1 MNEQT
6 LIQNAALLLQHST
19 EIIKNYDELYRKT
32 GKKYNIF
39 QIARIDEKEVI
50 MCRIIADLLNPQGK
64 HYKGD
69 VYLKLFWDMVSAKI
83 KNCPKLNTSN
93 AVVTT
98 EYSIEANRR
107 IDIVVEDGS
116 IFVPIEV
123 KIRAGEQENQIKDYA
138 AYSQKKNG
146 DKYVPVLY
154 LTPEGKPSE
163 TADSNEYIR
172 LTFNKDILIWL
183 ERCLK
188 ANETENTPPVC
199 EVLKQLITAIRSII
213 GYSEDEKMNKA
224 ILDLIIQSDETVH
237 AAAEIE
243 HALTT
248 IDEEKWEIFK
258 NDIFEKVQKQFSG
271 TEICDRDDWNAI
283 GVPIKNGAYTLY
295 VNYDWQSITVEANNK
310 EMPVSVKKNINKTM
324 IALTGVSDDAI
335 DGNWLK
341 ENTIRYPGMGTI
353 DDNTYSYLLYRK
365 YVKNPD
371 EAANHIITMA
381 KELEKI

>member
-1 MNEQT
+1 
-6 LIQNAALLLQHST
+6 
-19 EIIKNYDELYRKT
+19 
-32 GKKYNIF
+32 
-39 QIARIDEKEVI
+39 V
-50 MCRIIADLLNPQGK
+50 IADLLNPQGK

-98 EYSIEANRR
+98 EYSIEADRR
-107 IDIVVEDGS
+107 IDIVIEDGS

-146 DKYVPVLY
+146 DKHIPVLY
-154 LTPEGKPSE
+154 LTPEGKSSE
-163 TADSNEYIR
+163 TADGNEYIR

-188 ANETENTPPVC
+188 ANETENTPPVR
-199 EVLKQLITAIRSII
+199 EVLKQLVTAIRSII
-213 GYSEDEKMNKA
+213 GYSEDEKMNKE
-224 ILDLIIQSDETVH
+224 ILDLIIQSDETVRT
-237 AAAEIE
+237 AAEIE

-248 IDEEKWEIFK
+248 IDVEKWEVFK
-258 NDIFEKVQKQFSG
+258 SVILEKVQKQFSG
-271 TEICDRDDWNAI
+271 TEICDWDGWNAI
-283 GVPIKNGAYTLY
+283 SVPIKNGAYELY
-295 VNYDWQSITVEANNK
+295 VNYDWKKITVEANNK
-310 EMPVSVKKNINKTM
+310 KMLASVKKNINKIM
-324 IALTGVSDDAI
+324 IALTSVSDDTI
-335 DGNWLK
+335 DGNWLV

-353 DDNTYSYLLYRK
+353 DDDTYPYLLYRK

>member
-1 MNEQT
+1 
-6 LIQNAALLLQHST
+6 LI
-19 EIIKNYDELYRKT
+19 
-32 GKKYNIF
+32 F
-39 QIARIDEKEVI
+39 VI
-50 MCRIIADLLNPQGK
+50 
-64 HYKGD
+64 
-69 VYLKLFWDMVSAKI
+69 
-83 KNCPKLNTSN
+83 
-93 AVVTT
+93 
-98 EYSIEANRR
+98 
-107 IDIVVEDGS
+107 EDGS

-138 AYSQKKNG
+138 AYSQKKNR
-146 DKYVPVLY
+146 DKHVPVLY

-163 TADSNEYIR
+163 TADGNEYIR

-188 ANETENTPPVC
+188 ANETENTPPVR
-199 EVLKQLITAIRSII
+199 EVVKQLITTIRSII

-224 ILDLIIQSDETVH
+224 ILDLIIQSDETVR

-248 IDEEKWEIFK
+248 IDEEKWEVFK
-258 NDIFEKVQKQFSG
+258 SVILDKVRKQFSSA
-271 TEICDRDDWNAI
+271 EKCDRDGWNAI
-283 GVPIKNGAYTLY
+283 GVPLKNGAYELY

-324 IALTGVSDDAI
+324 IALTGVSDDNI
-335 DGNWLK
+335 DGNWLV
-341 ENTIRYPGMGTI
+341 ENTVHYPGIETI
-353 DDNTYSYLLYRK
+353 DDDTYSYLLYRK

-371 EAANHIITMA
+371 EAANRIITMA